1 MSPGSSPQTDHGTD
15 GLSEEAAVE
24 RMRVQTL
31 YRFNLTGVTLSLVLG
46 PLTAWRLGEV
56 TDATQVW
63 YWCSALYLVSAI
75 RGGLGW
81 AFYRYR
87 SVWNDRR
94 WHTALIVTCVL
105 VGSCWGSLVL
115 PTFVY
120 PFEARLIVTA
130 LLMAITGIG
139 LISFTASATAFV
151 AFSIPILVCL
161 GIALITSKSG
171 LGLDAALL
179 VGSFSAIMVVG
190 SRQVSAQFDSMSR
203 ARWQEGR
210 MRLQADQA
218 NEAKSRF
225 LAAMSHEV
233 RTPINGITGMAQMLR
248 DAQLQ
253 PPFDRY
259 LVAMQKACGHLV
271 SVVDDVLDFARV
283 SARKLHIEPISFDL
297 RELVSETLLPQ
308 DLVATRKGLRFE
320 LEIDDQLP
328 HWIRGDRLRIAQVL
342 INLVSNAVK
351 FTPTGTI
358 AVRLNKESDQRF
370 MMTVSDT
377 GIGIEAG
384 KLDLIFEPFAQ
395 AEASSSR
402 RFGGS
407 GLGLSICHELVE
419 LMGGEITISSEIGKG
434 SQFTVLL
441 PLEPAS
447 APDEQPQGESQG
459 LPDAEILIAE
469 DDEHSRE
476 IIVYFI
482 EALGLRARAVG
493 DGVQAIAAYQ
503 YKAPDLILMDCEM
516 PQMDGQTATRTL
528 REMGVQTPI
537 LALTAHALSEHHDQ
551 CLAAGMDAVMT
562 KPIDMESLGKTV
574 AKYLP
579 RQR

>member
-1 MSPGSSPQTDHGTD
+1 
-15 GLSEEAAVE
+15 
-24 RMRVQTL
+24 MR
-31 YRFNLTGVTLSLVLG
+31 
-46 PLTAWRLGEV
+46 
-56 TDATQVW
+56 
-63 YWCSALYLVSAI
+63 I
-75 RGGLGW
+75 
-81 AFYRYR
+81 
-87 SVWNDRR
+87 
-94 WHTALIVTCVL
+94 
-105 VGSCWGSLVL
+105 
-115 PTFVY
+115 
-120 PFEARLIVTA
+120 
-130 LLMAITGIG
+130 
-139 LISFTASATAFV
+139 
-151 AFSIPILVCL
+151 
-161 GIALITSKSG
+161 
-171 LGLDAALL
+171 
-179 VGSFSAIMVVG
+179 
-190 SRQVSAQFDSMSR
+190 
-203 ARWQEGR
+203 
-210 MRLQADQA
+210 QADQA

-259 LVAMQKACGHLV
+259 LGAMQKACGHLV

-283 SARKLHIEPISFDL
+283 SARKLQIEPISFDL
-297 RELVSETLLPQ
+297 REMVSETLLPQ

-320 LEIDDQLP
+320 LELDDQLP
-328 HWIRGDRLRIAQVL
+328 QWICGDRLRIAQVL

-351 FTPTGTI
+351 FTSTGTI

-370 MMTVSDT
+370 MMTVSDS
-377 GIGIEAG
+377 GIGVEAA

-402 RFGGS
+402 RYGGS

-419 LMGGEITISSEIGKG
+419 LMGGEITVSSEVGKG
-434 SQFTVLL
+434 SQFAVLL

-447 APDEQPQGESQG
+447 APDKQPQGENQR

-476 IIVYFI
+476 IIIYFI
-482 EALGLRARAVG
+482 EALGLRARSVG
-493 DGVQAIAAYQ
+493 DGIQAIAAYQ
-503 YKAPDLILMDCEM
+503 DKAPDLILMDCEM

-528 REMGVQTPI
+528 REMGALTPI

-562 KPIDMESLGKTV
+562 KPIDMESLGKML

-579 RQR
+579 QRR